1 LRPGPTTLLEIAALA
16 ESHRVLAPHNPLG
29 PVAIAVNQQHLG
41 FALPGFLLQE
51 VMRSDVPWRDEVVV
65 GGLPRHPYEPQPQLN
80 TVLADGAV
88 GDW

>member
-1 LRPGPTTLLEIAALA
+1 LRPGLTTLLEIAALA
-16 ESHRVLAPHNPLG
+16 EGHRALAPRNPLG
-29 PVAIAVNQQHLG
+29 PVSTAVNQHLG

-65 GGLPRHPYEPQPQLN
+65 GGLPRHPYERQPQLN

-88 GDW
+88 GDG

>member
-1 LRPGPTTLLEIAALA
+1 MRPGLTTLLEIAALA
-16 ESHRVLAPHNPLG
+16 ERHRVALAPRNPVG
-29 PVAIAVNQQHLG
+29 PVATAVNQHLG

-51 VMRSDVPWRDEVVV
+51 VMRSDVPWRDEVVI
-65 GGLPRHPYEPQPQLN
+65 GGLPRHPYEPEPQLN